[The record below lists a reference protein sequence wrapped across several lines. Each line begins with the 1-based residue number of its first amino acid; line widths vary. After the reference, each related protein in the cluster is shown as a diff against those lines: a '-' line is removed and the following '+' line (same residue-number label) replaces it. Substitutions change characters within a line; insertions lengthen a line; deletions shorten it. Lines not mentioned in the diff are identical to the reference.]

1 MDLHGIFKSYSII
14 QRENPRRTVFIA
26 ELLEHRSNYIWQN
39 YRWVYNDHRW
49 DRRQFVL
56 RPTDTMEV
64 YKRMWTSFERRPE
77 VKAKLQQL
85 QQCPD
90 DRKRSKARRQWYE
103 SWLRDTFGGQLW
115 AKILLSAGTVHV
127 GKFHWD

>member
-1 MDLHGIFKSYSII
+1 MDFHGIFKSYSII
-14 QRENPRRTVFIA
+14 QRENPRRTHFVW
-26 ELLEHRSNYIWQN
+26 ENYPWA
-39 YRWVYNDHRW
+39 YGRRW
-49 DRRQFVL
+49 DGRKFVL
-56 RPTDTMEV
+56 RPIATMKV
-64 YKRMWTSFERRPE
+64 YRRMRTSFERRPE

-127 GKFHWD
+127 GKFHGD